1 MTGAWPPSS
10 PAAEGE
16 LWTERSSPESHMPVP
31 AGHRAPRHS
40 HNRSLPQ
47 GRPDTPTADAS
58 PGGPQILPQQT
69 LPHHPRGPPRYS
81 HSRRHPPPLGAPQ
94 DTPRAD
100 ASLPPLGPPRYS
112 HSRCLPR
119 GPPDT
124 PTADTTPPPLG
135 APRYSHSRR
144 YPTTRGG
151 PQILPQQTPAPHP
164 GKSLHGQ
171 DFRSPQE
178 TLRAPSCRPT
188 SQWVN
193 DQPLLSGA
201 QWHICAL

>member
-1 MTGAWPPSS
+1 
-10 PAAEGE
+10 
-16 LWTERSSPESHMPVP
+16 MPVL

-69 LPHHPRGPPRYS
+69 
-81 HSRRHPPPLGAPQ
+81 
-94 DTPRAD
+94 
-100 ASLPPLGPPRYS
+100 
-112 HSRCLPR
+112 
-119 GPPDT
+119 
-124 PTADTTPPPLG
+124 
-135 APRYSHSRR
+135 
-144 YPTTRGG
+144 
-151 PQILPQQTPAPHP
+151 PAPHP

-178 TLRAPSCRPT
+178 TLRAPYCRPT

>member
-16 LWTERSSPESHMPVP
+16 LWTERSSPESHMPVL

-81 HSRRHPPPLGAPQ
+81 HSRCHPPPLGAPQ

-100 ASLPPLGPPRYS
+100 ASPPPLGPPRYS
-112 HSRCLPR
+112 HSRC
-119 GPPDT
+119 PP
-124 PTADTTPPPLG
+124 
-135 APRYSHSRR
+135 
-144 YPTTRGG
+144 GG
-151 PQILPQQTPAPHP
+151 PQILPQQTLPHHPWGPPDTPTADASPPPWEIPTWAGLPVPP
-164 GKSLHGQ
+164 G
-171 DFRSPQE
+171 D
-178 TLRAPSCRPT
+178 
-188 SQWVN
+188 
-193 DQPLLSGA
+193 A
-201 QWHICAL
+201 QSTVLQAHLTVGE